1 MLDAHTLSGV
11 YAAIVTPF
19 DADEEVDETAM
30 RRVVEYVIDGGCH
43 GILCCGGTGE
53 FPHLL
58 REEKARVTRIVVEEA
73 AGRIP
78 VVVGT
83 SACSTREAM
92 LLSKEAA
99 EAGADAVMVTPPY
112 YFHLPEDALFFH
124 YAQLSENLDIPII
137 VYNTPLY
144 TGNNLSPDLM
154 ARIASLPGIIGIKQ
168 SNSDLGQLVET
179 IRLCGDQVSVMTGI
193 DSQFLPALSVGAH
206 GIFST
211 AATVAPRQM
220 RQIWDLW
227 QAGKV
232 QEAMRLQLKMQ
243 PLNRFLEYDPG
254 YVSPAKAALNLMGLQ
269 AGHPRRPMLRLTT
282 AEEVNLQIA
291 LADLGLVSGI
301 EPCG

>member
-1 MLDAHTLSGV
+1 MLDAHTLQGV

-19 DADEEVDETAM
+19 DPDEEVDERAL
-30 RRVVEYVIDGGCH
+30 RQVVEYVIDGGCH

-58 REEKARVTRIVVEEA
+58 RDEKARVTRVVVEEA
-73 AGRIP
+73 AGRVP
-78 VVVGT
+78 VVAGA
-83 SACSTREAM
+83 SACSTREA
-92 LLSKEAA
+92 LLLCREAA
-99 EAGADAVMVTPPY
+99 EAGADAVMITPPF
-112 YFHLPEDALFFH
+112 YFRLPDDALFLH
-124 YAQLSENLDIPII
+124 YAQLSENLEIPI
-137 VYNTPLY
+137 VAYNTPLY

-154 ARIASLPGIIGIKQ
+154 ARLAALPGIIGIKQ
-168 SNSDLGQLVET
+168 SNADLGQLVEA
-179 IRLCGDQVSVMTGI
+179 IRLCGDQVSILTGI
-193 DSQFLPALSVGAH
+193 DSQFLPALSVGAR

-227 QAGKV
+227 QAGKLHD
-232 QEAMRLQLKMQ
+232 ASKLQMKMQ

-254 YVSPAKAALNLMGLQ
+254 YVSPAKTALNLMGIQ
-269 AGHPRRPMLRLTT
+269 VGHPRRPMLRLTT

-291 LADLGLVSGI
+291 LAELGLVSGI

>member
-1 MLDAHTLSGV
+1 MLDAHTLQGV

-19 DADEEVDETAM
+19 DANEEVDEAAL
-30 RRVVEYVIDGGCH
+30 RQVVEYVIDGGCH

-58 REEKARVTRIVVEEA
+58 REEKTRVVRVVVEEA
-73 AGRIP
+73 AGRVP
-78 VVVGT
+78 VVAGT
-83 SACSTREAM
+83 SACSTREA
-92 LLSKEAA
+92 LILSREAA

-112 YFHLPEDALFFH
+112 YFRLPDDALFLH
-124 YAQLSENLDIPII
+124 YAQLSENLDIPIV

-154 ARIASLPGIIGIKQ
+154 ARLASLPGIIGVKQ
-168 SNSDLGQLVET
+168 SNADLGQLVEA
-179 IRLCGDQVSVMTGI
+179 IRLCGDQVSIFTGI
-193 DSQFLPALSVGAH
+193 DSQFLPSLSVGAR

-227 QAGKV
+227 QAGRIGD
-232 QEAMRLQLKMQ
+232 ASRLQLKMQ

-254 YVSPAKAALNLMGLQ
+254 YVSPAKTALNLMGIQ
-269 AGHPRRPMLRLTT
+269 VGQPRRPMLRLTT
-282 AEEVNLQIA
+282 AEEVSLQIA
-291 LADLGLVSGI
+291 LAELGLVSGL